1 MSEIEL
7 KEQII
12 SQVKAIHDEAL
23 LHEINQL
30 LKVQTSEIHELSEE
44 EIRGIQAGLDDIK
57 YGRVYTS
64 EQANALIQEW
74 LKR

>member
-23 LHEINQL
+23 LLEINQL
-30 LKVQTSEIHELSEE
+30 LKVETSEIHELSEE

-57 YGRVYTS
+57 HGRVYTS